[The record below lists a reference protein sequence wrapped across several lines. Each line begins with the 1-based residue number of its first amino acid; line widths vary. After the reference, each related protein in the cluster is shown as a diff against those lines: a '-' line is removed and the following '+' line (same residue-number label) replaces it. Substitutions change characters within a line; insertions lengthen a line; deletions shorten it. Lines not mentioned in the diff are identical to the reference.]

1 VPFAF
6 SIHSPIRVCASTVA
20 SALRARFYVC
30 LTGLDPSS
38 MKLNVVYAV
47 LGLFVLATGV
57 FGYELYTERHRDK
70 GVEISIGDHGVSI
83 EAK

>member
-1 VPFAF
+1 
-6 SIHSPIRVCASTVA
+6 
-20 SALRARFYVC
+20 
-30 LTGLDPSS
+30 